1 MKKLIFSILLSVL
14 GLSVNSQARLALM
27 TNFGYAISNY
37 FIIFAN
43 KLSITYK
50 ALFYGNPQRYINTHY
65 CLYYIGGAHWVIS
78 VGLLYD
84 SLVNSC
90 G

>member
-1 MKKLIFSILLSVL
+1 MEILKDILIH
-14 GLSVNSQARLALM
+14 
-27 TNFGYAISNY
+27 
-37 FIIFAN
+37 IIA
-43 KLSITYK
+43 
-50 ALFYGNPQRYINTHY
+50 YIIY
-65 CLYYIGGAHWVIS
+65 GGAHWVIS

>member
-65 CLYYIGGAHWVIS
+65 CLYYIWGG
-78 VGLLYD
+78 
-84 SLVNSC
+84 SL
-90 G
+90 GY